1 MQRGSSLKEDAL
13 RDADAHDSDA
23 LRDPRCGDAD
33 ADGALRDAQCDGR
46 DADVDCDVL
55 ADARYGRDC
64 DALGD
69 GDVDVDGNARDG
81 DAPGDAINDDIDHD
95 GIDKEKH
102 QNEVDLRLRLR

>member
-23 LRDPRCGDAD
+23 LCDPRCAD
-33 ADGALRDAQCDGR
+33 ADGALRDAHRDSR
-46 DADVDCDVL
+46 DAVVDCDAL
-55 ADARYGRDC
+55 GDARYGDCDC